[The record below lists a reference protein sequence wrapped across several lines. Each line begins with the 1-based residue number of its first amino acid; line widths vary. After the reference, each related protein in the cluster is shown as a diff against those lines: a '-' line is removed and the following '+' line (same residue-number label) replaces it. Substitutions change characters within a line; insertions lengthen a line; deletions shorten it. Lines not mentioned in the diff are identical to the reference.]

1 MDNELADIKEE
12 SSCDKKAEYVPE
24 KVMLAKL
31 LELQEFSK
39 IFHKTES
46 TNIKTAEVDAK
57 LQRSVTVCQGI
68 LSLTFAHAVL

>member
-1 MDNELADIKEE
+1 MDINEETN
-12 SSCDKKAEYVPE
+12 CDKKAEYVPE

-46 TNIKTAEVDAK
+46 TKIETVEADVK
-57 LQRSVTVCQGI
+57 LQRSMTVCQGI
-68 LSLTFAHAVL
+68 LSLTFAHAVS

>member
-1 MDNELADIKEE
+1 MDNELTNINEE

-46 TNIKTAEVDAK
+46 TNIKTVEVDAK
-57 LQRSVTVCQGI
+57 LQRSMTVCQGI
-68 LSLTFAHAVL
+68 LSLTFAHAIL